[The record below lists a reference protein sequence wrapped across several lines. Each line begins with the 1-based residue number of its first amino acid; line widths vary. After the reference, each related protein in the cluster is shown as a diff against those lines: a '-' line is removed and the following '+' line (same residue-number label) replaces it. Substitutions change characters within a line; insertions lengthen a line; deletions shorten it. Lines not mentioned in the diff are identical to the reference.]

1 MGIRKSYG
9 KYKKNKRPLEVIAVK
24 RVETLRR
31 AKRSRQAP
39 PRRRRG

>member
-9 KYKKNKRPLEVIAVK
+9 KNKKNKRPLEAIAVK
-24 RVETLRR
+24 RAETLRR

-39 PRRRRG
+39 PRRRQG